1 MAADDIRQ
9 SRDMP
14 PADKQIAES
23 RVAASLWRAVLAPAD
38 PLPAQWQAGLP
49 LDAAQRFADLVTP
62 ALAAHC
68 LDAAKSSHGKT
79 FLDAGTVKQS
89 LLINRFNG
97 GVQRRWMKAIAETG
111 IPVVYLK
118 GFAFAH
124 SLYPDPDIRTI
135 GDIDILVRPV
145 DLGGLLEFLTG
156 HGFEFDALPMAPWGF
171 ISDASFMPLVSAE
184 DDCSID
190 IHVQP
195 DCYPAYRSLTVEDVF
210 AQSTIQ
216 IIAGTSV
223 KTPCLEHAMLL
234 CLTNAAKDKF
244 GVFSVR
250 KFVDIAMLLRSGLPI
265 DWDVV
270 ERLAAAGRF
279 LKPARVVFA
288 LLRRLGMPTGIVPES
303 LCTAPSGLAARP
315 FERLLLDHASM
326 FATEPTAI
334 RVLERE
340 MLLCTEPGVA
350 LHNAGLRL
358 KGLIRR
364 KDGLPDGYSTP

>member
-1 MAADDIRQ
+1 MDD
-9 SRDMP
+9 
-14 PADKQIAES
+14 
-23 RVAASLWRAVLAPAD
+23 
-38 PLPAQWQAGLP
+38 
-49 LDAAQRFADLVTP
+49 AQRFADLVTP

-68 LDAAKSSHGKT
+68 LHAADNRLGKS
-79 FLDAGTVKQS
+79 FLKADTVRQS

-111 IPVVYLK
+111 MPVVYLK

-135 GDIDILVRPV
+135 GDIDILVRAA
-145 DLGGLLEFLTG
+145 DLKGLLVFLTDN
-156 HGFEFDALPMAPWGF
+156 GFEFESMPMAPWGF

-184 DDCSID
+184 GDCSID

-210 AQSTIQ
+210 EKSTLQ
-216 IIAGTSV
+216 TIAGAEV
-223 KTPCLEHAMLL
+223 KIPCIEHAMLL

-250 KFVDIAMLLRSGLPI
+250 KLVDIWMLLRSGRSI

-270 ERLAAAGRF
+270 ERLAASGSF

-288 LLRRLGMPTGIVPES
+288 LLHRLGMPKGSVPES
-303 LCTAPSGLAARP
+303 LCPAPSGLLARP
-315 FERLLLDHASM
+315 FERLVSDYASM
-326 FATEPTAI
+326 FATEPTAM
-334 RVLERE
+334 RVFERE

-350 LHNAGLRL
+350 LHNTGLRL
-358 KGLIRR
+358 KGLLRR
-364 KDGLPDGYSTP
+364 KNGLPEGYSTP

>member
-1 MAADDIRQ
+1 MAAAGVSEQ
-9 SRDMP
+9 P
-14 PADKQIAES
+14 TIAAET
-23 RVAASLWRAVLAPAD
+23 SLWRAILAPD
-38 PLPAQWQAGLP
+38 GPLPTHWQTGLP
-49 LDAAQRFADLVTP
+49 VDDAQRLADLVTP

-68 LDAAKSSHGKT
+68 LKTAENRLEKT

-97 GVQRRWMKAIAETG
+97 GVQRRWMQAIAESG
-111 IPVVYLK
+111 PAVVYLK

-135 GDIDILVRPV
+135 GDIDILVRQD
-145 DLGGLLEFLTG
+145 DLKELLAFLTG
-156 HGFEFDALPMAPWGF
+156 HGFEFDPLPMAPWGF
-171 ISDASFMPLVSAE
+171 ISDASFMPLVSPE
-184 DDCSID
+184 GDCSID

-195 DCYPAYRSLTVEDVF
+195 DCYPAYRSLSADDVF
-210 AQSTIQ
+210 DYATTVK
-216 IIAGTSV
+216 IAGTEI
-223 KTPCLEHAMLL
+223 KIPCLEHAMLL

-250 KFVDIAMLLRSGLPI
+250 KLVDISMLLKSGLPI

-288 LLRRLGMPTGIVPES
+288 LLRRLGMPEGTVPET
-303 LCTAPSGLAARP
+303 LCRSPLGLAAWP
-315 FERLLLDHASM
+315 FERLMSDYASM
-326 FATEPTAI
+326 FAAEPSAM
-334 RVLERE
+334 RVFERE
-340 MLLCTEPGVA
+340 MTLCTEPAVA
-350 LHNAGLRL
+350 LHNTGLRL

-364 KDGLPDGYSTP
+364 KNGLPDGYSAP

>member
-1 MAADDIRQ
+1 
-9 SRDMP
+9 MP
-14 PADKQIAES
+14 P
-23 RVAASLWRAVLAPAD
+23 
-38 PLPAQWQAGLP
+38 
-49 LDAAQRFADLVTP
+49 DAAQRFADLVTP

-68 LDAAKSSHGKT
+68 LDAAARRWGT
-79 FLDAGTVKQS
+79 AFLDAGTVKQS

-97 GVQRRWMKAIAETG
+97 GVQRRWMQAIAGTG

-135 GDIDILVRPV
+135 GDIDILVRPA
-145 DLGGLLEFLTG
+145 DLGDLLTFLTDQ
-156 HGFEFDALPMAPWGF
+156 GFEFDPLPMAPWGF
-171 ISDASFMPLVSAE
+171 ISDASFMPMISAE

-210 AQSTIQ
+210 THSTGQ
-216 IIAGTSV
+216 VVAGTSIQI
-223 KTPCLEHAMLL
+223 PCLEHAMLL

-250 KFVDIAMLLRSGLPI
+250 KLVDIAMLLKSGLPI

-288 LLRRLGMPTGIVPES
+288 LLDQLGMPRGAVPDS
-303 LCTAPSGLAARP
+303 LCRAPSGLAARP
-315 FERLLLDHASM
+315 FQRLVSDYASM
-326 FATEPTAI
+326 FATEPGAM
-334 RVLERE
+334 RVFERE

-350 LHNAGLRL
+350 LHNTGLRL
-358 KGLIRR
+358 KGLIWR
-364 KDGLPDGYSTP
+364 KNGLPEGYSTP

>member
-1 MAADDIRQ
+1 MRAGDTRID
-9 SRDMP
+9 
-14 PADKQIAES
+14 
-23 RVAASLWRAVLAPAD
+23 ASLWRAILAPAD
-38 PLPAQWQAGLP
+38 HLSEHWRAGSP
-49 LDAAQRFADLVTP
+49 VDDAQRFADLVTP

-68 LDAAKSSHGKT
+68 LDSAERRLGEA
-79 FLDAGTVKQS
+79 FLDAGIVKQS

-97 GVQRRWMKAIAETG
+97 GVQRRWMQVIAETG

-135 GDIDILVRPV
+135 GDVDILVRLA
-145 DLGGLLEFLTG
+145 DLDDLLAFLTDQ
-156 HGFEFDALPMAPWGF
+156 GFEFDPLPMAPWGF

-184 DDCSID
+184 GDCSID

-210 AQSTIQ
+210 EKSTIQ
-216 IIAGTSV
+216 IIAGAEV
-223 KTPCLEHAMLL
+223 KIPCIEHAMLL

-244 GVFSVR
+244 GIFSVR
-250 KFVDIAMLLRSGLPI
+250 KLVDIAMLLKSGLPI

-270 ERLAAAGRF
+270 ERLAASGSF

-288 LLRRLGMPTGIVPES
+288 LLRRLGMPEGVVPES
-303 LCTAPSGLAARP
+303 LCQAPSGLAARP
-315 FERLLLDHASM
+315 FERLVLDYASM
-326 FATEPTAI
+326 FATEPTAM

-350 LHNAGLRL
+350 LHNTGLRL

-364 KDGLPDGYSTP
+364 KNGLPEGYTTP